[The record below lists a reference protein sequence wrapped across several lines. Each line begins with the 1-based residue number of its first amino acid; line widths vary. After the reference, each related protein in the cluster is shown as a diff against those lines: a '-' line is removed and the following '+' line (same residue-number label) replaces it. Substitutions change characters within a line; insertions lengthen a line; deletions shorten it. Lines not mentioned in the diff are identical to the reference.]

1 MKRQR
6 RKHTPEF
13 KAKVAL
19 EAIKGTKTL
28 SEISKE
34 YEVHPVMVSA
44 WKKDMMER
52 LPEVFEKNNTRKDKL
67 TEKETEH
74 LQRKVGQLTMEV
86 DFLEKKCRQLGI
98 TGKERNS

>member
-6 RKHTPEF
+6 RKHSPEF

-19 EAIKGTKTL
+19 EAIKGIKTL

-52 LPEVFEKNNTRKDKL
+52 LPEVFEKKNTKKDKRIRL
-67 TEKETEH
+67 LNPTNDIIQGNI
-74 LQRKVGQLTMEV
+74 L
-86 DFLEKKCRQLGI
+86 
-98 TGKERNS
+98 